1 MDIKLK
7 NLPKISVSCQIPF
20 NDKDPHNLDILKDL
34 IDRVVLSG
42 ISSVRLSG
50 SEMISYVKE
59 KYPHVFILGLEKI
72 YTEESPE
79 SGFVTPDFN
88 SAKRV
93 MDAGANCVIIEASS
107 LLHTEKSLNKLI
119 KSIKEY
125 GDMLIGCDIGTF
137 EEAKRVFS
145 LGADFVL
152 TTFTQAKTREG
163 KDFSYHIDL
172 VNKISSLKIPVIAE
186 GGIENYSQANQLI
199 FAGAFSV
206 VVGRSLISVQ
216 HKIKEF
222 TKNELGNKNDYIKSF
237 FNQHILSSENLKIEA
252 LDPHGSSREYF
263 KIISEHGFYLGTIS
277 FDTLEN
283 ESFIRLSHHLRKS
296 GINVPIV
303 FCSNTEKT
311 FYIQEHKGEK
321 DLYSYVIDKE
331 IKTYQKEKFLKQA
344 VDLLIDFQDKGSIG
358 IDYSKC
364 YPFSS
369 FNNEEM
375 LRDVKRFKEKFLTR
389 SNIFFD
395 DELFEK
401 DINTLIKEIN
411 KIPEKEYCLMHRDF
425 QSRNIIVGDFDKS
438 FSLIDFQN
446 ARKGPLYYDFVSL
459 IFQSQ
464 VNYSEELIDTLIN
477 YFFSKKNFTNKEHFL
492 RNMYLVA
499 IVRMI
504 QTIGSYG
511 IGGLEQGK
519 TYFIKSIP
527 FALKNFLYIL
537 YKAEN
542 MGYSFPEIKKV
553 INVSKQTYDSNK

>member
-1 MDIKLK
+1 MNTELK
-7 NLPKISVSCQIPF
+7 KIPKISVSCQIPF
-20 NDKDPHNLDILKDL
+20 NDKDPHDLNILRDL
-34 IDRVVLSG
+34 VDRVILSG
-42 ISSVRLSG
+42 ISSVRLNDP
-50 SEMISYVKE
+50 EIISYVKG
-59 KYPHVFILGLEKI
+59 KYSHVFILGLEKI
-72 YTEESPE
+72 YAKESPG
-79 SGFVTPDFN
+79 SGFVTPDFD
-88 SAKRV
+88 SAKKII
-93 MDAGANCVIIEASS
+93 DAGVNCIIIEASN
-107 LLHTEKSLNKLI
+107 LLHAEETLGNLI
-119 KSIKEY
+119 KSIKKY
-125 GDMLIGCDIGTF
+125 KNILIGCDTGTL
-137 EEAKRVFS
+137 EEAKRAFS

-152 TTFTQAKTREG
+152 TTFAQAQTREG
-163 KDFSYHIDL
+163 KNFSYHIDL
-172 VNKISSLKIPVIAE
+172 VKKISSLNIPVIAE
-186 GGIENYSQANQLI
+186 GGIENYSQANQLL

-206 VVGRSLISVQ
+206 VVGRSLVSIQ

-222 TKNELGNKNDYIKSF
+222 IKSELGNKNDYIKSF

-263 KIISEHGFYLGTIS
+263 KIISEHGVYLATMS

-296 GINVPIV
+296 GINAPVV

-311 FYIQEHKGEK
+311 FYIQEYKGEK
-321 DLYSYVIDKE
+321 DLYSYVVDNKISTD
-331 IKTYQKEKFLKQA
+331 QKEKLLKQ
-344 VDLLIDFQDKGSIG
+344 VIDLLVDFQDKGSIG
-358 IDYSKC
+358 IDYLKC
-364 YPFSS
+364 YPFSI
-369 FNNEEM
+369 FNNEEI
-375 LRDVKRFKEKFLTR
+375 LRDVKRFKEKFLNK
-389 SNIFFD
+389 SNISFN

-401 DINTLIKEIN
+401 DIDSLIQEID

-425 QSRNIIVGDFDKS
+425 QSRNIIVGDSDNK

-464 VNYSEELIDTLIN
+464 VNYSEELIETLIN
-477 YFFSKKNFTNKEHFL
+477 YFFNKKNFTNKEHFL

-499 IVRMI
+499 IIRMI

-519 TYFIKSIP
+519 IYFIKSIS
-527 FALKNFLYIL
+527 FALNNFLHIL
-537 YKAEN
+537 SKTEN